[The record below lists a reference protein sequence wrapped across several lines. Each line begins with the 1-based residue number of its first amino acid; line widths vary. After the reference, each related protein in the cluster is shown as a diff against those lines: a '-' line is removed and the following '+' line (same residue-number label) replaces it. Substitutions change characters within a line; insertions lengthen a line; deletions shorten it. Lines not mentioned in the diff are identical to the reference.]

1 MGVAKMTQWGDTGKY
16 ISLLFKIGLV
26 MIVSI
31 TVFFNIGLILIKW
44 LQLPIMTLIVFV
56 LMGVVCGFVYIYRQI
71 SKLQ

>member
-1 MGVAKMTQWGDTGKY
+1 MTQWGDTGKY